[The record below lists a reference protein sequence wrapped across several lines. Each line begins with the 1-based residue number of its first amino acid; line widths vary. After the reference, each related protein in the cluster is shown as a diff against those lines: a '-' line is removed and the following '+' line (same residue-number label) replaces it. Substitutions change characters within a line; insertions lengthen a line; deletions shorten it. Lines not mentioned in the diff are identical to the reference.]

1 VSPIDMLTELDAL
14 VIIVPHLPYLEK
26 PMNDLMAMLKKDGIF
41 IDVKSAFDLKKM
53 PELIRYWSL

>member
-1 VSPIDMLTELDAL
+1 MLTELDAL

-26 PMNDLMAMLKKDGIF
+26 PMNELMAMLKKDGIF

-53 PELIRYWSL
+53 PESIRYWSL